1 MFKKLPDNQI
11 VFPSYGDQLG
21 FMMAFE
27 LSKTVDARRIV
38 EQIPESVV
46 VCTPKI
52 IAGPEHVAAVLS
64 QVKESS
70 RRGISLARNR
80 SIDMLMRITC
90 RKQISEAIALSEV
103 EKTDRLAIFGLVTKQ
118 SIVNDVQR
126 ILSNEAGEIGRADDL
141 LLLTRDKAGYLK
153 KLHGLS
159 ESLTDNQLLVALKEK
174 SALLILDR

>member
-1 MFKKLPDNQI
+1 MIQENQI
-11 VFPSYGDQLG
+11 TFAKYGDQLG

-27 LSKTVDARRIV
+27 LARTMDMRRIV

-52 IAGPEHVAAVLS
+52 IAGPEHVSAVLS
-64 QVKESS
+64 QAQESS
-70 RRGISLARNR
+70 KRGISLARNR

-103 EKTDRLAIFGLVTKQ
+103 AKTDRLTVFGLVPNQ
-118 SIVNDVQR
+118 SIVNDVQG
-126 ILSNEAGEIGRADDL
+126 ILNNEADEFNRSDGLI
-141 LLLTRDKAGYLK
+141 LLTKDKAAYLK

-159 ESLTDNQLLVALKEK
+159 ESLTDDQLLVALKEK
-174 SALLILDR
+174 SALLVLDR

>member
-1 MFKKLPDNQI
+1 MMQENQTNLTR
-11 VFPSYGDQLG
+11 YGDQIG

-27 LSKTVDARRIV
+27 LGRIMDLRKTA

-46 VCTPKI
+46 VCTPMI
-52 IAGPEHVAAVLS
+52 IAGPEHVSAVLS
-64 QVKESS
+64 QVQESS
-70 RRGISLARNR
+70 KRGISLARNR

-103 EKTDRLAIFGLVTKQ
+103 AKTDKYSLFGLVLKE
-118 SIVNDVQR
+118 SI
-126 ILSNEAGEIGRADDL
+126 LNEIQGIISDQAGEMKRNDSL
-141 LLLTRDKAGYLK
+141 LLLTKDKAAYLR

-159 ESLTDNQLLVALKEK
+159 ESLTDDQLLVALKEK